1 MPGTLK
7 ISLDTT
13 KYRKPTEAEIK
24 QAKDYVLRMS
34 EYSDLLGDKVMDV
47 LHEAA
52 ERIVRICYKYNI
64 RPKDFQFSAN
74 EQMRREVYQVMDE
87 AEEEILAM
95 IEEWA
100 AKCTENDSDRKLLL
114 AWILLLGRNGKGL
127 ASTLEDK
134 MRQFLYD
141 LEAQIAAQKMSGHNQ
156 AKAVQRVLAT
166 LTSVYAAPEMK
177 KAFLRP
183 LEAAA
188 YYIRER
194 GVHHGNFGQS
204 SSGANNIVQ
213 MARTTLE
220 MAWQKNLQMR
230 FERQGAVGYL
240 QLRGSSYICDICDA
254 ETGFHEGTDGID
266 EAPMVHPNCRC
277 YRVPV
282 YKKN

>member
-34 EYSDLLGDKVMDV
+34 EYSDLLGGKVMDV

-95 IEEWA
+95 MEEWA
-100 AKCTENDSDRKLLL
+100 TKCADNKADKKLLL

-127 ASTLEDK
+127 VATLEDK

-141 LEAQIAAQKMSGHNQ
+141 LEAQIAAQKMSGHDQ

-183 LEAAA
+183 LDAAA

-220 MAWQKNLQMR
+220 MTWQKNLQMR
-230 FERQGAVGYL
+230 FERQGAAGYL

-254 ETGFHEGTDGID
+254 ETGFHEGTEGID

-282 YKKN
+282 YKKI